1 MIKIINGSLIKSDAQ
16 YICHQCNLVTD
27 HAAGIAQLIFNTFPY
42 ADIYAPRKKIAI
54 RPSPDEIPGDIVI
67 KGNGKDQRYIINM
80 LCQVYPGRPKYPD
93 SKRDGYAAR
102 EHYFELALEKITK
115 IENLKSIA
123 FPFKIGCNLAGGNWN
138 NYLNML
144 EAFSS
149 KVQAEVYIFKP
160 EE

>member
-1 MIKIINGSLIKSDAQ
+1 MAESLATTAK
-16 YICHQCNLVTD
+16 
-27 HAAGIAQLIFNTFPY
+27 
-42 ADIYAPRKKIAI
+42 
-54 RPSPDEIPGDIVI
+54 
-67 KGNGKDQRYIINM
+67 
-80 LCQVYPGRPKYPD
+80 
-93 SKRDGYAAR
+93 
-102 EHYFELALEKITK
+102 KITK